1 MRDSDTPQSSVVVG
15 IDGSQ
20 AAIRAAEWA
29 VDEAVGREVPLRLVE
44 VIAERVEP
52 APFASVGNVQMEV
65 EYAETALRIASAA
78 AAAAGKPV
86 KVETAIL
93 RGDPATAL
101 IAESRNAEMVCVGS
115 VGIGRL
121 AKALLGSTVAE
132 LGEAASCPVAIIRTQ
147 QRRQKPDSAMIVVA
161 VNHSPGNDDVVEQAM
176 KEAQLRHAPVLALG
190 VWRQD
195 LGEMPSDE
203 LDRRVQFWNQRYPSV
218 KIHAAATRT
227 GIADFLDVM
236 SDRRIQLAV
245 IGSTDIDQVAR
256 LIGPHRHPILGH
268 AECSVLIVR
277 S

>member
-1 MRDSDTPQSSVVVG
+1 MGDSNTPQRSIVVG

-29 VDEAVGREVPLRLVE
+29 VDEAVSREAELRLIH
-44 VIAERVEP
+44 VIHEQVEP
-52 APFASVGNVQMEV
+52 ATIVSVDNERMEL
-65 EYAETALRIASAA
+65 EYGETALSMASAA
-78 AAAAGKPV
+78 VATTGKPV

-93 RGDPATAL
+93 RGDPASTL
-101 IAESRNAEMVCVGS
+101 IAESRDADMVCVGS
-115 VGIGRL
+115 VGIARF
-121 AKALLGSTVAE
+121 ARALLGSTAAQ
-132 LGEAASCPVAIIRTQ
+132 LAEAAHCPVAIIRSQ
-147 QRRQKPDSAMIVVA
+147 QSRPKPDSAMIVTA
-161 VNHSPGNDDVVEQAM
+161 VNHSPGNDDVVEQAVV
-176 KEAQLRHAPVLALG
+176 EAQLRHAPVLALG
-190 VWRQD
+190 VWRQE
-195 LGEMPSDE
+195 LGEMPYDE
-203 LDRRVQFWNQRYPSV
+203 LDRRVQFWERRYPSV

-245 IGSTDIDQVAR
+245 IGNSDTDQVAR